1 MISSNISCDFNNHSI
16 SNHSISN
23 HIHNS
28 NYFIFLIICKYF
40 LYHNNITKTI
50 YNNNINSFS
59 KTIKFNPKKII
70 LIKKNII
77 IIGKK
82 ILWIGGFLSWAYV
95 SLFLTY

>member
-1 MISSNISCDFNNHSI
+1 MISSNISCNFNNHSI
-16 SNHSISN
+16 SNPSISN

-50 YNNNINSFS
+50 
-59 KTIKFNPKKII
+59 KFNPKKNI